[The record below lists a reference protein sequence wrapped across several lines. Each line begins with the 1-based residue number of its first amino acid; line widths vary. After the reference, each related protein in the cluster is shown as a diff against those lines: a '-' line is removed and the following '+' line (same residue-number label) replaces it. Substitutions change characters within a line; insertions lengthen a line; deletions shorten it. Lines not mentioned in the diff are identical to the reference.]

1 MKSAKIS
8 RLKAS
13 LSEYL
18 MKVRAGDELIV
29 TDRGMPI
36 AKIVPLRRTGR
47 GIPPHLLTLEL
58 QGSARVGTGK
68 LPAGFLDRPR
78 LRDPEGRILKALL
91 EERQES
97 L

>member
-1 MKSAKIS
+1 MKSATIS

-36 AKIVPLRRTGR
+36 AKIIPLRRTDM
-47 GIPPHLLTLEL
+47 GIPPHLLALEL
-58 QGSARVGTGK
+58 QGSARIGTGT

-78 LRDPEGRILKALL
+78 PRDPEGRVLKALL
-91 EERQES
+91 AEREEGP
-97 L
+97 